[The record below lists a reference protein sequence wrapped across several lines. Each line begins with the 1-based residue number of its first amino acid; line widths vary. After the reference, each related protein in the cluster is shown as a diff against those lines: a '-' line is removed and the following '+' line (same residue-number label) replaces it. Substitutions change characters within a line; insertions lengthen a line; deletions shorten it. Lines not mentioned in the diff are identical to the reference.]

1 MSKVYVLNTI
11 LKSVLWLCLCCA
23 APAVMAENSPLKEEA
38 PCGVTISGPS
48 VKDACPD
55 QEANLRGGPYQISF
69 TAAGSGGGPYSYSWT
84 VVNGGGTGATNA
96 DLSNANTATVTFDTK
111 DLGYGTITLRCTVT
125 GTCSGSSTKDVT
137 VNTHKSP
144 NTHAGDQWKCTTN
157 PGGYAATWDLNSEV
171 SPLIDNG
178 GAWSVDYYSTLSNA
192 VNDVSKFTN
201 PQASNYS
208 VSSASTIIYARIE
221 NAAGCWLVGAVPL
234 KVRPAPSVD
243 PEPED
248 ATICPG
254 STTEVN
260 GHPTGG
266 AGDRKSVV

>member
-55 QEANLRGGPYQISF
+55 QEVNLRGGPYQISF

-96 DLSNANTATVTFDTK
+96 DLSNANTATVTIDTK

-125 GTCSGSSTKDVT
+125 GTCSGSS
-137 VNTHKSP
+137 P
-144 NTHAGDQWKCTTN
+144 
-157 PGGYAATWDLNSEV
+157 
-171 SPLIDNG
+171 
-178 GAWSVDYYSTLSNA
+178 
-192 VNDVSKFTN
+192 
-201 PQASNYS
+201 AS
-208 VSSASTIIYARIE
+208 
-221 NAAGCWLVGAVPL
+221 
-234 KVRPAPSVD
+234 
-243 PEPED
+243 
-248 ATICPG
+248 PG
-254 STTEVN
+254 SPSPGSRPRRRRRSGRTRGRETS
-260 GHPTGG
+260 GSCGTPS
-266 AGDRKSVV
+266 SVA